1 MRLRGGLVMADPSVR
16 RLGRPV
22 VGRLKNRL
30 PTTAAFFAILLPRA
44 PPGES
49 AERQVILSVGIP
61 ILRNVENAAD
71 IDMLAVAREFREGV

>member
-1 MRLRGGLVMADPSVR
+1 MLDPPVR

-22 VGRLKNRL
+22 AGRLKN
-30 PTTAAFFAILLPRA
+30 PFHTTTAFFAILLPRA

-71 IDMLAVAREFREGV
+71 IDILAIAREFREGV